1 MSSIPLLWIN
11 LDRASRRRRRMDWA
25 IAAGGW
31 QGERL
36 AAVDARDRR
45 QRLLPLPDPLRAG
58 ADLPGL
64 RRWQEPDPWR
74 RTSRAELACLAS
86 WQRLIG
92 RARERLRRCDADWI
106 LLMEDDVGASLAR
119 PAAWPHDLAALA
131 AAAGPGVLAIQLAP
145 ISARVRVALHGIW
158 RASGGGRLTVPKR
171 EWRSHGNGA
180 VLLHR
185 RALPRLETAPARWAA
200 RHAPRWH
207 PLLHPWRVRPV
218 ADKWLYA
225 CLPADACHVAT
236 FPLFC
241 LEAEDSAL
249 HPEHVDAFHR
259 PSRQATL
266 AIWEEEGC
274 TGLLDAQRIWEGT
287 G

>member
-1 MSSIPLLWIN
+1 MPPIPLLWIN
-11 LDRASRRRRRMDWA
+11 LERAARRRRRMDWA
-25 IAAGGW
+25 ITTGGW
-31 QGERL
+31 SGERL
-36 AAVDARDRR
+36 AGVDACDPR

-58 ADLPGL
+58 APLPGL
-64 RRWQEPDPWR
+64 PRRQEPDPR
-74 RTSRAELACLAS
+74 RPTSRAELACLAS

-92 RARERLRRCDADWI
+92 RAHHRLSHSAADWI

-119 PAAWPHDLAALA
+119 PEAWPHDLAALTA
-131 AAAGPGVLAIQLAP
+131 DAGPGALAIQLAP
-145 ISARVRVALHGIW
+145 ISARVRRQLHGLW
-158 RASGGGRLTVPKR
+158 RQSGGQRLTVPKR
-171 EWRSHGNGA
+171 HWRSHGNGA

-185 RALPRLETAPARWAA
+185 RALRRLWPPPARWAA
-200 RHAPRWH
+200 HFAPRWH

-225 CLPADACHVAT
+225 CLPAEACHVAT

-249 HPEHVDAFHR
+249 HPEHVDAFHQ
-259 PSRQATL
+259 PSRRTTL

-274 TGLLDAQRIWEGT
+274 GGLLEAQRAWEAIG
-287 G
+287 